1 MSVHEATRLEPGT
14 WTHVTSGVADVFVV
28 GGVDRLPVA
37 TVTAGADVPGCVGV
51 DIVVVGRGDAVLT
64 TTTGP
69 LAEGEADGVRA
80 FLSAAGTQVP
90 AVAALG
96 DTVVAAD
103 LPEQLGAALRQHLD
117 VQLQAR
123 AARSQTS
130 ADRDRQDLEAAFGR
144 MVADIDRPGSA
155 RSPLGLGM
163 LASVLAVIGARQGF
177 DVTEPSSHS
186 ASGRFDPLAELARA
200 SGVRYR
206 NVALVGAWEL
216 DGDADYLGVLLSP
229 DGPPRPVAL
238 LKHRRGYRVQEADAD
253 TSRPLTTGLKDALAT
268 TAFEFYPPLARGRKA
283 RWSDIA
289 GLAVRGT
296 ARSWVVAL
304 LAGLGIA
311 LLGLATP
318 ILTKSVLGWM
328 VPQQRRSLIVST
340 GAALGVAALLS
351 GVFAL
356 VQSFSVAQ
364 ITLNATRGVQASF
377 WDRVLSLP
385 PRFFRRYSAG
395 DLTVRVMAVD
405 QIQRI
410 VSAQVIGVALA
421 ATFASVNLILLF
433 RYSVTL
439 ALVAMGILGLSVVV
453 IVLVGRKVS
462 VLASDGLHAQ
472 RRSSAWLVQLL
483 TGVGK
488 VRIAGAEDRFTGQY
502 IDQVREQA
510 VATARQTG
518 VMGLMGAYFSFAV
531 ALGPALFFLFID
543 LGWRGS
549 KAEID
554 PATFVAFV
562 SAYQVLFGSV
572 TALSAV
578 LGPLASIRPT
588 LEMIQPLL
596 DELPEGA
603 THLDDPGTLRG
614 QVELR
619 GVSFR
624 YGPNTPLVLHDL
636 HLSVEPGQ
644 MLALVGPSGS
654 GKSSITRLMLGFDDP
669 EAGQVLFDGRDL
681 ASLDLD
687 RVREQFGVVMQDGK
701 IMHGTIKAN
710 ILGNGSLSDEDAWVA
725 AESAAL
731 ADDIRAMPMGL
742 MTMVEPS
749 TLSGG
754 QAQRILMARALV
766 RKPAVLILDE
776 ATSALD
782 NESQAHVA
790 AALEALGSTRIV
802 IAHRLSTIRH
812 ADSIAVIVAGEVVEQ
827 GTYDELIALD
837 GFFASLARRQIA

>member
-14 WTHVTSGVADVFVV
+14 WVHVTSGVADVFVV
-28 GGVDRLPVA
+28 GGVDRLPIA
-37 TVTAGADVPGCVGV
+37 TVTAGADVPGCTGV
-51 DIVVVGRGDAVLT
+51 DVVIVGRGDAVLT
-64 TTTGP
+64 TTGSV
-69 LAEGEADGVRA
+69 AEGGGVQS

-90 AVAALG
+90 AVAALVG
-96 DTVVAAD
+96 TTTADD
-103 LPEQLGAALRQHLD
+103 LPERLGAVLRQHLD
-117 VQLQAR
+117 VQQQAR

-130 ADRDRQDLEAAFGR
+130 ADHDRQELEAAFSR

-155 RSPLGLGM
+155 RPSLGLG
-163 LASVLAVIGARQGF
+163 VLATALSVIGERQGF
-177 DVTEPSSHS
+177 SVTEPSSRS
-186 ASGRFDPLAELARA
+186 ATGRYDPLAQLARA

-206 NVALVGAWEL
+206 NVALVGSWET

-229 DGPPRPVAL
+229 GAPPQPVAL
-238 LKHRRGYRVQEADAD
+238 LKHRRGYRLHDASTD
-253 TSRPLTTGLKDALAT
+253 TTRPLTTELKGALAPV
-268 TAFEFYPPLARGRKA
+268 AFEFYSPLARGRKA
-283 RWSDIA
+283 RWSDII

-296 ARSWVVAL
+296 GRSWAVAL

-318 ILTKSVLGWM
+318 ILTKAVLGWM
-328 VPQQRRSLIVST
+328 IPQERRSLIVST
-340 GAALGVAALLS
+340 GVALGVAALLS

-356 VQSFSVAQ
+356 VQSFAVAQ
-364 ITLNATRGVQASF
+364 ITLNATRCVQASF

-395 DLTVRVMAVD
+395 DLTVRVLAVD

-421 ATFASVNLILLF
+421 TTFASVNLFLLF
-433 RYSVTL
+433 RYSVRL
-439 ALVAMGILGLSVVV
+439 AIVAMGVLALSIVV
-453 IVLVGRKVS
+453 IALAGRKVS

-483 TGVGK
+483 TGIGK

-510 VATARQTG
+510 VSTARQTG
-518 VMGLMGAYFSFAV
+518 VMGLMGAYFSFAA
-531 ALGPALFFLFID
+531 ALGPALFFLVIE
-543 LGWRGS
+543 LGWHGS
-549 KAEID
+549 TAEID

-562 SAYQVLFGSV
+562 SAYQILFASV
-572 TALSAV
+572 TALSSV

-614 QVELR
+614 GVELK

-624 YGPNTPLVLHDL
+624 YGPNTPLAVRDL
-636 HLSVEPGQ
+636 HLSVQPGQ

-654 GKSSITRLMLGFDDP
+654 GKSSITRLILGFDEP
-669 EAGQVLFDGRDL
+669 EEGQVLFDGRDL
-681 ASLDLD
+681 ATLDLD
-687 RVREQFGVVMQDGK
+687 RVREQFGVVMQDGR
-701 IMHGTIKAN
+701 IMNGTIKAN
-710 ILGNGSLSDEDAWVA
+710 ILGSGTLSDEDAWAA

-827 GTYDELIALD
+827 GTYEELIALD
-837 GFFASLARRQIA
+837 GVFASLARRQVA